1 MQQGIDVI
9 LRLKTAGV
17 QQVQQD
23 VAKVQH
29 AIQRVDSLNKTAQRA
44 AMGLRSAAL
53 PMVSI
58 FGGSEIAT
66 TIYRVQLLNQGFDQ
80 MAEAMEKSGRAA
92 GTLRAALGFLGK
104 AAIAGGVAYGSYKAG
119 EFISGPEGSKRSEFF
134 QRLLLDMAAGL
145 ATTLGMKDR
154 AAILWQT
161 ADELRAGTYGQARP
175 ITEREHP
182 IEPEQTELRARLQMT
197 RDQIDWDYKER
208 LVDLEQYLTAR
219 LELLRRQHQAELEL
233 APWAQDP
240 TRARLAADWAFL
252 AGLQELEQLR
262 AAGPLTKTGPAPNLI
277 QAPQERFTNLGQ
289 MGLFTTAGEAGRY
302 ASSLDIQTNMLSEL
316 REINSRLAG
325 GIKVDL

>member
-23 VAKVQH
+23 VQRVEQ
-29 AIQRVDSLNKTAQRA
+29 AIRKVDSLNKTAYRA
-44 AMGLRSAAL
+44 TLGLRAAAL
-53 PMVSI
+53 PVVSI
-58 FGGSEIAT
+58 FGGTEIAT
-66 TIYRVQLLNQGFDQ
+66 AIYRVQLLNQGFDQ

-92 GTLRAALGFLGK
+92 VALRAALGLLGK
-104 AAIAGGVAYGSYKAG
+104 ASLAAGVGYVGYKAG
-119 EFISGPEGSKRSEFF
+119 EWISGPEGSRRSDFF
-134 QRLLLDMAAGL
+134 QTLLLRSAAGL
-145 ATTLGMKDR
+145 ASTLGMKER

-161 ADELRAGTYGQARP
+161 ADEISAGTYGRAAP
-175 ITEREHP
+175 IPEREHP
-182 IEPEQTELRARLQMT
+182 TEPEQTELRARLQMA

-208 LVDLEQYLTAR
+208 LVDLEQYLATR

-233 APWAQDP
+233 APWAEDP
-240 TRARLAADWAFL
+240 AKAKLAADWAFL
-252 AGLQELEQLR
+252 AGLQELDQLR
-262 AAGPLTKTGPAPNLI
+262 AAGPLTKAAQGANLV

-302 ASSLDIQTNMLSEL
+302 ASSLEVQNNMLSEL